1 MDIYFAVTVQSNDEV
16 LMALMTQYEFESFEE
31 YDDHFI
37 AYIKKD
43 DLHGETLDE
52 LKSLFD
58 QFSASYSIEEIEPQ
72 NWNAIW
78 EASFQPVKV
87 GQFCLIRADFH
98 PAQPEV
104 SYDLVINPKMA
115 FGTGHHATTHMMIAQ
130 MEQLDMKD
138 AHVFDFGCGTGILA
152 ILASKM
158 GATHID
164 AVDIEHESYL
174 NTLENAAINQV
185 KNINIFEGDINV
197 VPAAFYDVILANINR
212 NILQKYV
219 IDLVSKLNENGCIL
233 LSGVLVEDSDLI
245 IETYTK
251 VGLILNA
258 KLEMDGWMSACFR
271 KSNVVLGQD

>member
-1 MDIYFAVTVQSNDEV
+1 MDIYFAVTVRSNDEV

-219 IDLVSKLNENGCIL
+219 KDLVSKLNENGCIL

-251 VGLILNA
+251 AGLILNA
-258 KLEMDGWMSACFR
+258 NLEMDGWMSACFR

>member
-1 MDIYFAVTVQSNDEV
+1 MDIYFAVTVRSNDEV

-58 QFSASYSIEEIEPQ
+58 QFSTSYSIEEIEPQ

-164 AVDIEHESYL
+164 AVDIEHESFL

-219 IDLVSKLNENGCIL
+219 KDLVSKLNENGCIL

-251 VGLILNA
+251 AGLILNT